1 LLFKISLMQKIVF
14 ISGAT
19 SGIGEASAIK
29 FAHNQF
35 DLIITGRRGDRLKV
49 LAEKLTAETGA
60 KVITLEFDV
69 RKRKEVEEAVN
80 SLPVEWKKIDV
91 LVNNAG
97 LALGLDPVNEGNPE
111 NWDIMIDT
119 NVKGLLYL
127 TRAVSPLMILAG
139 TGHIINIGSVA
150 GREVYPNGNVYC
162 ATKYAVD
169 ALTKGMRM
177 DLLKYGI
184 KVTQVAPGAAE
195 TEFSEVRFAGDKVRA
210 GNVYK
215 GYTPLCAEDIA
226 GVIFYVAS
234 LPPHVNINDILVM
247 PTAQASAMQINKTE

>member
-1 LLFKISLMQKIVF
+1 MPNIAF

-19 SGIGEASAIK
+19 SGIGEATATK
-29 FAHNQF
+29 FAQNHF
-35 DLIITGRRGDRLKV
+35 DIIITGRRGERLKT
-49 LAEKLTAETGA
+49 LAAKLSDETGA
-60 KVITLEFDV
+60 KVLPLVFDV
-69 RKRKEVEEAVN
+69 RKRKEVELAIN
-80 SLPVEWKKIDV
+80 SLPAEWKKIGV

-97 LALGLDPVNEGNPE
+97 LALDLDPVNDGNPD

-127 TRAVSPLMILAG
+127 TRAISPLMIQAG
-139 TGHIINIGSVA
+139 SGHIINIGSVA

-162 ATKYAVD
+162 ATKHAVD
-169 ALTKGMRM
+169 ALTKGTRM

-195 TEFSEVRFAGDKVRA
+195 TEFSEVRFEGDKVRA
-210 GNVYK
+210 DNVYK
-215 GYTPLCAEDIA
+215 GYTPLRAEDIA
-226 GVIFYVAS
+226 GVIWYVAS

-247 PTAQASAMQINKTE
+247 PTAQASAMQIHKTV

>member
-1 LLFKISLMQKIVF
+1 MRKIVF

-29 FAHNQF
+29 FAHNQY
-35 DLIITGRRGDRLKV
+35 DLIITGRRAERLNA
-49 LAEKLTAETGA
+49 LARKLESETGA
-60 KVITLEFDV
+60 EVLPLVFDV
-69 RKRKEVEEAVN
+69 RNWTEVEHIIK
-80 SLPVEWKKIDV
+80 SLPEKWQKIDV
-91 LVNNAG
+91 LLNNAG
-97 LALGLDPVNEGNPE
+97 LAAGLDPVQDGNID
-111 NWDIMIDT
+111 NWERMIDT

-127 TRAVSPLMILAG
+127 TRAIAPLMIARAS
-139 TGHIINIGSVA
+139 GHIINIGSIA

-177 DLLKYGI
+177 DFVKYGI

-195 TEFSEVRFAGDKVRA
+195 TEFSEVRFDGDKTRA
-210 GNVYK
+210 ANVYK
-215 GYTPLCAEDIA
+215 GFTPLRAEDIA
-226 GVIFYVAS
+226 DVIWYVSS

-247 PTAQASAMQINKTE
+247 PTAQASATQIYREG

>member
-1 LLFKISLMQKIVF
+1 MQKIVF

-19 SGIGEASAIK
+19 SGIGEAAAIK
-29 FAHNQF
+29 FANNQF
-35 DLIITGRRGDRLKV
+35 DVIITGRRSERLIS
-49 LAEKLTAETGA
+49 LAEKITKETSA
-60 KVITLEFDV
+60 KVLSLVFDV
-69 RKRKEVEEAVN
+69 RKNKEVVVAVN
-80 SLPVEWKKIDV
+80 SIPAEWKKIDV

-97 LALGLDPVNEGNPE
+97 LALGFDPLNEGNPE
-111 NWDIMIDT
+111 DWDIMIDT
-119 NVKGLLYL
+119 NIKGLLYL
-127 TRAVSPLMILAG
+127 THAVSPLMVSVG
-139 TGHIINIGSVA
+139 HGHIINIGSVA

-162 ATKYAVD
+162 ATKSAVD
-169 ALTKGMRM
+169 SLTKGTRM

-184 KVTQVAPGAAE
+184 KVTQVAPGAVE
-195 TEFSEVRFAGDKVRA
+195 TEFAEVRFSGDKQRA

-247 PTAQASAMQINKTE
+247 PTAQASAMLMHKTL